1 MNSNY
6 ILLKDK
12 VYLMLLAFYNNKRMP
27 TYEKLGQQIGL
38 SRQTVSARIK
48 KLIEEKIV
56 IQDEEKIIMVNNPLN
71 IDVDL
76 LKDYLLEHNDDF
88 NAIELN
94 KILFEVNMSK
104 KEIGKQL
111 QMSRG
116 TTYKKRRQV
125 VYGITDNEGVLKYV
139 GVTDYYDERVRQ
151 HIKKR
156 PYLNQKNFIILLDD
170 VGNSKYDIEN
180 ILITM
185 LKPEW
190 NTQF

>member
-1 MNSNY
+1 
-6 ILLKDK
+6 
-12 VYLMLLAFYNNKRMP
+12 
-27 TYEKLGQQIGL
+27 
-38 SRQTVSARIK
+38 
-48 KLIEEKIV
+48 
-56 IQDEEKIIMVNNPLN
+56 MVNNPLN